1 MRRFDSSNTQ
11 LGRRFQ
17 VVLQPADPLRQVIT
31 FNTRPTGIT
40 AGAGTRFAKDYSK
53 VDPHYGH
60 LFVRY
65 ELIVTDSS

>member
-1 MRRFDSSNTQ
+1 M
-11 LGRRFQ
+11 
-17 VVLQPADPLRQVIT
+17 QPADPLRQVIT